1 MGIDGPLG
9 EIFPRTLRNETW
21 QKQKSFLDKAKSKT
35 KTGLGAELIKLE
47 AAWKKIDWNVMD
59 ARMQGKWPSIEKLQE
74 AKKKAQVYYRTN
86 IPGLYNVLRA
96 VARKAETTATN
107 AGLSKTAKA
116 AATAIAKEATAFA
129 QLTMGITFEDFDE
142 EEARIKKGWAVW
154 RARLPKNVAD
164 LEAKLKQLEKDPRT
178 AYWSEIDVTNAF
190 RSVGNTLG
198 NNPEFKDLWPKP
210 WADFDGL
217 QNTRHPKL
225 AGLKNDTKEATPEER
240 KAILELINEVKPHL
254 KKLKSRL

>member
-9 EIFPRTLRNETW
+9 EIFPRTLRNATW

-74 AKKKAQVYYRTN
+74 AKKKAQAYHREN
-86 IPGLYNVLRA
+86 IPTLYNALRA
-96 VARKAETTATN
+96 VARKAEATAKNT
-107 AGLSKTAKA
+107 ALSKTAKA
-116 AATAIAKEATAFA
+116 AATDIGKEATAFA
-129 QLTMGITFEDFDE
+129 KLTMGITFEDFDE

-164 LEAKLKQLEKDPRT
+164 LEDKLKQLEKDPRN
-178 AYWSEIDVTNAF
+178 AVWSEIDVTNAF

-210 WADFDGL
+210 WGEFDGL

-225 AGLKNDTKEATPEER
+225 ANLKNTTDKPTPAER
-240 KAILELINEVKPHL
+240 EAILELIAEVKPHL